1 MSQETIF
8 APMGA
13 QALLTFIVLMFVYL
27 RRVGAHRAGQVQ
39 IKDFRFGESDAVPGH
54 VSIPNR
60 NYMNLLELPTLFY
73 PVCLMFFVAGRVTP
87 LVLATAW
94 SYVALRA
101 IHSAIHLGTNNIMHR
116 LTAFAASIAVLA
128 ALWLEF
134 FVRLA

>member
-1 MSQETIF
+1 MLQDTIF

-13 QALLTFIVLMFVYL
+13 TALLTFIVLMFVYR
-27 RRVGAHRAGQVQ
+27 RRVGSHRAGQVQ
-39 IKDFRFGESDAVPGH
+39 IEDFRYGESGAVPGH
-54 VSIPNR
+54 VSVANR

-94 SYVALRA
+94 TYVALRA
-101 IHSAIHLGTNNIMHR
+101 IHSIIHLSYNNIVHR

-134 FVRLA
+134 FVR